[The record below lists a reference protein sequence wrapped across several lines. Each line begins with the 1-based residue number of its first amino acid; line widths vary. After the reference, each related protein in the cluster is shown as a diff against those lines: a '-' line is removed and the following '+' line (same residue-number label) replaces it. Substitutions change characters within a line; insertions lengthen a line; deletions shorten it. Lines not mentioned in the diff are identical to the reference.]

1 MNKRIRNGLVIILIT
16 LVLSVSAPGDAAIDG
31 LTGTTFNLTARSG
44 NISLPDGYPLF
55 MWGYAN
61 GTGSMQVP
69 GPTLIVN
76 QGDTITIN
84 LTNQLAEPV
93 SIVFPGQTGIT
104 ATGGTPGL
112 LTREAAPLGGT
123 VQYQFMASNPG
134 TYTYYSGTRPEVQVE
149 MGLVGAIIVRP
160 SIGTSYAYNN
170 GQTRFNREFLFL
182 LSEIDPVIHQQIG
195 LGQPVDTT
203 TFFPV
208 YWLINGRAAPDTMSA
223 AFSSLFPNQ
232 PYNCVPRMH
241 PGETVLIRM
250 IGGGRDLHPLHTHG
264 NNHTVIARDGRL
276 LTSSPSLPNA
286 APDLGESAFTSTVA
300 PGQTIDA
307 LFTWT
312 GEGLGWD
319 FYGHQP
325 GDPLVSTECVYNGV
339 QNPTDPRCDHGKPL
353 PVALPNLQDLT
364 FGPFYAGSPFMG
376 LEGALPPGE
385 GGFNPNSGFVFMW
398 HSHSEKELTNNNLFP
413 GGMLTMM
420 IVEHPNVIIDP
431 SNP

>member
-1 MNKRIRNGLVIILIT
+1 MVIIIFAIT
-16 LVLSVSAPGDAAIDG
+16 MLFSMISPGNAAIDG
-31 LTGTTFNLTARSG
+31 LTGTNFNFTARSG
-44 NISLPDGYPLF
+44 YISLPDGYPML

-61 GTGSMQVP
+61 GTGSMQYP

-76 QGDTITIN
+76 QGDTITVN

-93 SIVFPGQTGIT
+93 SIVFPGQAGVI
-104 ATGGTPGL
+104 ATGGTQGL
-112 LTREAAPLGGT
+112 LTREAAALGGT
-123 VQYQFMASNPG
+123 VQYQFTASNPG

-160 SIGTSYAYNN
+160 LIGASYAYNHS
-170 GQTRFNREFLFL
+170 QTRFNREYLFL
-182 LSEIDPVIHQQIG
+182 LSELDAVIHQQISM
-195 LGQPVDTT
+195 GQPVDTT
-203 TFFPV
+203 TFFAL
-208 YWLINGRAAPDTMSA
+208 YWLINGRAAPDTLSS
-223 AFSSLFPNQ
+223 AFSPLFPNQ

-250 IGGGRDLHPLHTHG
+250 IGGGRDMHPLHTHG

-276 LTSSPSLPNA
+276 LTSTPNLANA
-286 APDLGESAFTSTVA
+286 APDLGESANTSTVA

-307 LFTWT
+307 LYTWT

-319 FYGHQP
+319 FYGHGP

-339 QNPTDPRCDHGKPL
+339 QNASDPRCDHGKPL

-364 FGPFYAGSPFMG
+364 FGQFYAGSPFLG
-376 LEGALPPGE
+376 LAGSLPPGE

-398 HSHSEKELTNNNLFP
+398 HSHSEKELTNNNIFP